1 MARISLD
8 PPRTLP
14 YRVAERHARRRYA
27 GIVPDPGKA
36 MAHNWRVLLTH
47 LLQEAGVARWNR
59 LDPTLKALAI
69 TASAVRINCSWCVD
83 FGYWEHTHAGID
95 PAKLR
100 AVPTWRTS
108 DLFGPLERSVMEF
121 SEAAT
126 ADPVEVTD
134 EMVHELCAELGEPA
148 MVELAAVVA
157 LENQRSRFNRALG
170 LTSQGFG
177 DHCAVPETGTA
188 VDTEVDTE

>member
-8 PPRTLP
+8 PPRTLL
-14 YRVAERHARRRYA
+14 YRVAERQARRKYA
-27 GIVPDPGKA
+27 GMVPDPGKA
-36 MAHNWRVLLTH
+36 MAHNWRVLLTF
-47 LLQEAGVARWNR
+47 LLQEAGMARWNR
-59 LDPTLKALAI
+59 LDPTLKALAV

-100 AVPTWRTS
+100 AMPNWRS
-108 DLFGPLERSVMEF
+108 SNLFSPLERRVMEF

-126 ADPVEVTD
+126 AEPVEVTD
-134 EMVHELCAELGEPA
+134 EMAEELRAELGEPA
-148 MVELAAVVA
+148 MVELAYVVA
-157 LENQRSRFNRALG
+157 LENQRSRFNSVLG

-177 DHCAVPETGTA
+177 EYCAVPETNTA
-188 VDTEVDTE
+188 VDTE

>member
-8 PPRTLP
+8 PPRTLL
-14 YRVAERHARRRYA
+14 YRVAERYARRKYA
-27 GIVPDPGKA
+27 GMVPDPGKA
-36 MAHNWRVLLTH
+36 MAHNWRVLLTY
-47 LLQEAGVARWNR
+47 LLQEAGTARWNR
-59 LDPTLKALAI
+59 LDPTLKALAV
-69 TASAVRINCSWCVD
+69 TASAARINCSWCMD

-100 AVPTWRTS
+100 AVPSWRTS
-108 DLFGPLERSVMEF
+108 DVFSPLERRVLEF

-134 EMVHELCAELGEPA
+134 DMVDLLRAELGEPA
-148 MVELAAVVA
+148 MVELAAIVA
-157 LENQRSRFNRALG
+157 LENQRSRFNSSLG

-177 DHCAVPETGTA
+177 DHCAVPATGTEA
-188 VDTEVDTE
+188 AAE